1 MTFEHYEAVPFSIAE
16 EVVKK
21 RRAEGKVRGGEE

>member
-1 MTFEHYEAVPFSIAE
+1 MHFEHYEAVPFSIAE
-16 EVVKK
+16 EVIKK